1 MHEKTWSG
9 PSSLASNLVLEVLR
23 CVNDWVKKLL
33 VSSAF
38 WESSEFR
45 RTISVFFP
53 NMASMRVVFI
63 LYMINRRFW
72 QETVSVLIP
81 IVVIV
86 CLKVCILFIGT
97 VFLV

>member
-1 MHEKTWSG
+1 MPFGKVANSG
-9 PSSLASNLVLEVLR
+9 VQFPSLFFEHGVDESD
-23 CVNDWVKKLL
+23 VN
-33 VSSAF
+33 
-38 WESSEFR
+38 
-45 RTISVFFP
+45 
-53 NMASMRVVFI
+53 FI
-63 LYMINRRFW
+63 YDKSKFL

>member
-1 MHEKTWSG
+1 MPFGKV
-9 PSSLASNLVLEVLR
+9 ANLGVQ
-23 CVNDWVKKLL
+23 
-33 VSSAF
+33 F
-38 WESSEFR
+38 PH
-45 RTISVFFP
+45 FFP
-53 NMASMRVVFI
+53 NMASDESGVYFI
-63 LYMINRRFW
+63 YGKLKIW